1 MSGHSKWKTIQ
12 HKKGAADAKRG
23 KIFSKLSK
31 ELMLCAKS
39 GGGNPDHNP
48 SLRTLISKARS
59 SNMPMDNVERAIK
72 KGTGELKD
80 DTILEE
86 VMYEGFAG
94 GGVALVVAVLT
105 DNKNR
110 AAAEVRHVFTKCG
123 SNLAAQNAVSRNF
136 KRKGQL
142 TVDASTIDEDKLMA
156 IALDAGAED
165 MTQDDGE
172 YEILTD
178 PASYVAVV
186 EALEKAGVKTNNS
199 EITLIPDSYVTI
211 TDKST
216 AASVMKFIEML
227 DDIEDVQNV
236 YTNLDV
242 PESVLKE
249 MES

>member
-1 MSGHSKWKTIQ
+1 MV
-12 HKKGAADAKRG
+12 
-23 KIFSKLSK
+23 
-31 ELMLCAKS
+31 
-39 GGGNPDHNP
+39 
-48 SLRTLISKARS
+48 IS
-59 SNMPMDNVERAIK
+59 
-72 KGTGELKD
+72 
-80 DTILEE
+80 
-86 VMYEGFAG
+86 
-94 GGVALVVAVLT
+94 VLT

-136 KRKGQL
+136 KRKGQI

-165 MTQDDGE
+165 MSTEDGVH
-172 YEILTD
+172 EIITD
-178 PASYVAVV
+178 PATYGAVV
-186 EALEKAGVKTNNS
+186 DALEKAGVKTASS
-199 EITLIPDSYVTI
+199 EITLIPDSYVTL
-211 TDKST
+211 TDKAT

-242 PESVLKE
+242 PESLLKE